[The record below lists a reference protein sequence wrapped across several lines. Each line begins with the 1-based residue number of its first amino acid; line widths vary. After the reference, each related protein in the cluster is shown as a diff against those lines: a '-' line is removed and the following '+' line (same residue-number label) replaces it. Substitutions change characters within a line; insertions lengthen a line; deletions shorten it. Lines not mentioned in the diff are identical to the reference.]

1 MKLPKN
7 LTEQQVVDTI
17 DNVVDRLAKRFI
29 FGYHDVDDM
38 KQQGRLFAIEGLDRY
53 DGKRPLENF
62 LWTHVRNRL
71 SNYKRDNYERQQL
84 PCFQCVKHNFDNS
97 NCYEYDDMLECKL
110 YHRWYMKNS
119 AKKNLMS
126 PIELEQVHSETEQ
139 NMSVDDN
146 PYDNAIGD
154 EITGLIEQNIP
165 ISLRPDYIRMKNHI
179 KIPKPRKDKIQE
191 SIKKILIDSGY
202 WKE

>member
-17 DNVVDRLAKRFI
+17 DNVVNRLAQRFI

-84 PCFQCVKHNFDNS
+84 PCFQCMKHNFKDS
-97 NCYEYDDMLECKL
+97 NCLEYEDMLECSL
-110 YHRWYMKNS
+110 YNRWYMKNS

-126 PIELEQVHSETEQ
+126 PITLEQVHDEHEC
-139 NMSVDDN
+139 NMSLEEN
-146 PYDNAIGD
+146 PYDNVVGF
-154 EITGLIEQNIP
+154 ELKGLIDQNIP
-165 ISLRPDYIRMKNHI
+165 ISLRSDYIRLKNNI
-179 KIPKPRKDKIQE
+179 KIPKLRRDKIQE
-191 SIKKILIDSGY
+191 SIRKILIDNGY